1 VKVTLSIA
9 GGLAPSVMGGQHAV
23 DDRNL
28 SDEQRRALTNA
39 VDAALAEP
47 PRSPGRARDARSY
60 EITIESDTAPATI
73 VAYDGAMPPAV
84 KHLIDLIKTQSR

>member
-1 VKVTLSIA
+1 
-9 GGLAPSVMGGQHAV
+9 
-23 DDRNL
+23 
-28 SDEQRRALTNA
+28 
-39 VDAALAEP
+39 LAEP